1 MRRFLIQVTCFFLLQ
16 GLIAAG
22 VLRNPLM
29 DSRYMN
35 AINDKHALLLRQA
48 SPRIVLLGGSSV
60 AFSSDSPAILEATG
74 LRPVNMALHA
84 QLGVNFML
92 EQVKPGLRRGD
103 TVILSFEYELFSRSE
118 DHGILAE
125 AIFYRPAD
133 ARCLGLSEIGLI
145 LDTGLRMLCRAA
157 SSCYRG
163 MRGDRP
169 ARKPYSRD
177 SFNAFGD
184 VVAHRTMPGSEELAD
199 LEEILKQASLQSH
212 AAHKRPIRALNRFME
227 YCRHRGIRVAYFFP
241 AIPKALH
248 DEASFGVGIARELK
262 ASVPGLV
269 FLNEPGEMAYP
280 VELFFDTVYHLNSA
294 GTARRTELLVARLRK
309 WLAEDEDEEG
319 DGHAISSIL

>member
-1 MRRFLIQVTCFFLLQ
+1 M
-16 GLIAAG
+16 
-22 VLRNPLM
+22 
-29 DSRYMN
+29 
-35 AINDKHALLLRQA
+35 
-48 SPRIVLLGGSSV
+48 PR
-60 AFSSDSPAILEATG
+60 
-74 LRPVNMALHA
+74 
-84 QLGVNFML
+84 
-92 EQVKPGLRRGD
+92 
-103 TVILSFEYELFSRSE
+103 
-118 DHGILAE
+118 
-125 AIFYRPAD
+125 
-133 ARCLGLSEIGLI
+133 
-145 LDTGLRMLCRAA
+145 
-157 SSCYRG
+157 
-163 MRGDRP
+163 
-169 ARKPYSRD
+169 
-177 SFNAFGD
+177 
-184 VVAHRTMPGSEELAD
+184 SEELED
-199 LEEILKQASLQSH
+199 LEEGLKQARLQSH